1 MATDIPPSVTGA
13 PAGLPRIAVL
23 MGDPNGVGPELAV
36 KLLQLPE
43 VHQRARIV
51 VVAPPAVWEAGQR
64 DAGAALDLEVRGQPL
79 PEVGQRVSV
88 KVDTAALNVLR
99 R

>member
-1 MATDIPPSVTGA
+1 VTT
-13 PAGLPRIAVL
+13 
-23 MGDPNGVGPELAV
+23 
-36 KLLQLPE
+36 
-43 VHQRARIV
+43 
-51 VVAPPAVWEAGQR
+51 